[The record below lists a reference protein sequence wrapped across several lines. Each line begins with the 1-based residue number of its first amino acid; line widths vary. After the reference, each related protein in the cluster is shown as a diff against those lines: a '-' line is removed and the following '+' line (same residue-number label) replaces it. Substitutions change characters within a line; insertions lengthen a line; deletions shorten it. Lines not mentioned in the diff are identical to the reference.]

1 MRAAAQS
8 SLLVLCLMMNRAG
21 RCMIRLTR
29 KIFIAVLRK
38 CRPTESEIGTVAAN
52 ALP

>member
-1 MRAAAQS
+1 
-8 SLLVLCLMMNRAG
+8 MMNRAG

-38 CRPTESEIGTVAAN
+38 CRPAEGEIETVAMT